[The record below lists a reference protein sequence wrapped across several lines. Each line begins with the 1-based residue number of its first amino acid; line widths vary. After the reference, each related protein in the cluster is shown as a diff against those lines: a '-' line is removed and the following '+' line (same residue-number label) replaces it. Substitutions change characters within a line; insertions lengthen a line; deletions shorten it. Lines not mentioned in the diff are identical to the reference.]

1 MKKFWKYLLVLLVV
15 LIIIAI
21 AFLFRPVASKAIK
34 TANDEPTV
42 DVVLIGGGIMSAT
55 LGTYLNELQPDW
67 NIRMYERLDAVA
79 QESSNGFNNAGTGHS
94 GFMEMNYTEEK
105 DGKMDISKAIN
116 VASQFEIAKQFWA
129 YQVKQGVLETP
140 NTFINPVPHIAFV
153 WGDNVNFME
162 KRYAAMVQ
170 SPLFAGMKLS
180 EDKAEIQQWAPLVMD
195 GRDPQQK
202 VAATRMDVGSDVN
215 YGAITTQL
223 INNLEKSP
231 NFKLST
237 STEVTG
243 ISKNDDNTWSVAFK
257 DVKSGK
263 VDHVKTRFVF
273 IGAGG
278 AAIKL
283 LQMTGLPEAQQY
295 AGFPV
300 GGEFL
305 VTDNPA
311 VTAKHTAKV
320 YGRADLGAPPMSV
333 PHIDTRYI
341 DGKKYVLFGPFA
353 TYSNK
358 FLKNGSQL
366 DLLASTN
373 KNNVLP
379 MAAIGLQNADLVQY
393 LVSQVLMSD
402 ADRFNELKKYYPK
415 ADPKDWHL
423 QQGGQR
429 VQIIKKEPGKPAKLQ
444 FGTEIFASKD
454 KSVTA
459 LLGASP
465 GASTSPY
472 IMLNLLEKAFPEQTK
487 GEWNG
492 KLHEIVRSY
501 GKDLST
507 DPALLDQIRQYS
519 SSTLGLNYT
528 TPANL
533 VPAKKVVKAEAV
545 AQ

>member
-1 MKKFWKYLLVLLVV
+1 MKKFWKYLLVVLLVLV
-15 LIIIAI
+15 IIAI
-21 AFLFRPVASKAIK
+21 AFLFRPIASKPIK
-34 TANDEPTV
+34 TESGEPVV

-55 LGTYLNELQPDW
+55 LGTYLTELQPNW
-67 NIRMYERLDAVA
+67 QIRMYERMDKVA

-105 DGKMDISKAIN
+105 DGKMDISKAVK
-116 VASQFEIAKQFWA
+116 VAGQFEIAKQFWA
-129 YQVKQGVLETP
+129 HQVQQGVLNTP
-140 NTFINPVPHIAFV
+140 TTFINPVPHIAFV
-153 WGDNVNFME
+153 WGDNVSFME
-162 KRYAAMVQ
+162 KRYAAMVKD
-170 SPLFAGMKLS
+170 PLFAGMKLS
-180 EDKAEIQQWAPLVMD
+180 EDPKEIAQWAPLVMQ
-195 GRDPQQK
+195 GRDPNQK

-223 INNLEKSP
+223 VSNLEKHS
-231 NFKLST
+231 NFKLQN

-243 ISKNDDNTWSVAFK
+243 ISQNEDKTWTVEFK
-257 DVKSGK
+257 DLKTNKTS
-263 VDHVKTRFVF
+263 HVKTRFVF

-278 AAIKL
+278 AAIKM

-305 VTDNPA
+305 ITDNPEI
-311 VTAKHTAKV
+311 TSKHTAKV

-366 DLLASTN
+366 DLVASTN

-379 MAAIGLQNADLVQY
+379 MTAIGLQNMDLVQY
-393 LVSQVLMSD
+393 LISQVMMSD
-402 ADRFNELKKYYPK
+402 EDRMNELRKYYPE
-415 ADPKDWHL
+415 AQAKDWHAN
-423 QQGGQR
+423 QGGQR

-444 FGTEIFASKD
+444 FGTEIFTSSD
-454 KSVTA
+454 KSVSA

-472 IMLNLLEKAFPEQTK
+472 TMLNVLEKAFPEQVK
-487 GEWNG
+487 GEWNP

-501 GKDLST
+501 GQDLSSN
-507 DPALLDQIRQYS
+507 PQLLDQIRHYT

-528 TPANL
+528 TPEAF
-533 VPAKKVVKAEAV
+533 KKAEA
-545 AQ
+545 QK

>member
-170 SPLFAGMKLS
+170 NPLFAGMKMS

-215 YGAITTQL
+215 YGAITKQL
-223 INNLEKSP
+223 IGNLEKSP

-341 DGKKYVLFGPFA
+341 DGKKYVLFGH
-353 TYSNK
+353 
-358 FLKNGSQL
+358 SQ
-366 DLLASTN
+366 
-373 KNNVLP
+373 P
-379 MAAIGLQNADLVQY
+379 IQ
-393 LVSQVLMSD
+393 
-402 ADRFNELKKYYPK
+402 
-415 ADPKDWHL
+415 
-423 QQGGQR
+423 
-429 VQIIKKEPGKPAKLQ
+429 
-444 FGTEIFASKD
+444 
-454 KSVTA
+454 
-459 LLGASP
+459 
-465 GASTSPY
+465 TS
-472 IMLNLLEKAFPEQTK
+472 
-487 GEWNG
+487 
-492 KLHEIVRSY
+492 S
-501 GKDLST
+501 
-507 DPALLDQIRQYS
+507 
-519 SSTLGLNYT
+519 
-528 TPANL
+528 
-533 VPAKKVVKAEAV
+533 
-545 AQ
+545 